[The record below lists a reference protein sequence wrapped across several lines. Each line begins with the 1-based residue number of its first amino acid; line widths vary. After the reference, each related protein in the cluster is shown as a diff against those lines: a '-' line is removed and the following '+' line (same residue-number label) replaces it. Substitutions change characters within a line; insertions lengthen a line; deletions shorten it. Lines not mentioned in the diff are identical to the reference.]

1 MSEYKEWEPGVVN
14 FISADLGPAYLAPFQ
29 SAKGGSNMFV
39 NHNFEGDGWYA
50 LLQRKLSVLNSFIG
64 ELRRD

>member
-1 MSEYKEWEPGVVN
+1 
-14 FISADLGPAYLAPFQ
+14 
-29 SAKGGSNMFV
+29 MFV